1 MKRTIPLFYFIAKD
15 SEHEINSTFGRYI
28 DYIYAEGRIVALHVY
43 NTTANADS
51 IYYVQSDLLGS
62 WDRVVRSNRT
72 VAQSSHFD
80 PWGNRMSASDW
91 TSGQCG
97 TDFSFHR
104 GFTGHE
110 HYDRFGIIN
119 MNARL
124 YDPVIGR
131 FFSPDPQVQNP
142 FSLENYTIN

>member
-1 MKRTIPLFYFIAKD
+1 MGANGCEYEIETIY
-15 SEHEINSTFGRYI
+15 SRYI
-28 DYIYAEGRIVALHVY
+28 DYIYAEGKIVALHVH

-51 IYYVQSDLLGS
+51 IYYVQTDLLGS
-62 WDRVVRSNRT
+62 RERIVDGNRYVV
-72 VAQSSHFD
+72 QSCLFD

-91 TSGQCG
+91 TLAQDGRN
-97 TDFSFHR
+97 FAFRR

-124 YDPVIGR
+124 YNPVLGR

-142 FSLENYTIN
+142 SPLKDSTAIPIVETIR